1 RVWQRPQRPAGADRP
16 RRLVVA
22 AAAGAGEARG
32 GRPAHTRAAAP
43 LSARRMALQDGAQGL
58 VRRHVAR
65 TAHSGLAATAVEQGR
80 ADRDL
85 RLVPRQ
91 PRAGR
96 QRRRHPPRPLESA
109 GARPAQAPVVIV
121 LSQQE
126 VEELLD
132 LDALIDALADAHR
145 ELSEGKA
152 SMPPRIAAFAERNG
166 LLGAMPAYLPS
177 AGLAC
182 KLVSLFPENRDRH
195 THQALI
201 AVFDETN
208 GTPIALMDGT
218 HITATRTAAGS
229 ALATRLLA
237 REDARVLAILGAG
250 VQARTH
256 ADALRRVRQFDEV
269 RVASRDPERAEAVA
283 AEIGASAAS
292 SFEDAVR
299 GADVV
304 AATTH
309 ATEPVVLREWL
320 APRGRV
326 NPRGA
331 EPARRGGGG
340 PPGGPGAARV
350 GCQGPATTH
359 P

>member
-1 RVWQRPQRPAGADRP
+1 
-16 RRLVVA
+16 
-22 AAAGAGEARG
+22 
-32 GRPAHTRAAAP
+32 
-43 LSARRMALQDGAQGL
+43 
-58 VRRHVAR
+58 
-65 TAHSGLAATAVEQGR
+65 
-80 ADRDL
+80 
-85 RLVPRQ
+85 
-91 PRAGR
+91 
-96 QRRRHPPRPLESA
+96 
-109 GARPAQAPVVIV
+109 VIL
-121 LSQQE
+121 LSQSE

-132 LDALIDALADAHR
+132 LDALVDALADAHR

-201 AVFDETN
+201 AVFDQAN
-208 GTPIALMDGT
+208 GSPVALMDGT
-218 HITATRTAAGS
+218 YITATRTAAGS

-256 ADALRRVRQFDEV
+256 AAALRRVRDFDEI
-269 RVASRDPERAEAVA
+269 RIASRDRERAEALA
-283 AEIGASAAS
+283 SAIGASTAS
-292 SFEDAVR
+292 SFEEGVR

-309 ATEPVVLREWL
+309 AADPIVLREWL
-320 APRGRV
+320 EAGTHVTSVGANPAGRGEIDPAIVRDAAVVAVEYRESTLAPPPAGAPEFRDGAPSEVVELGELVAGTKRGRSSREQITLYKSV
-326 NPRGA
+326 GVA
-331 EPARRGGGG
+331 VQDAAAAALVLA
-340 PPGGPGAARV
+340 AARERSV
-350 GCQGPATTH
+350 GREIELEVR
-359 P
+359 

>member
-1 RVWQRPQRPAGADRP
+1 
-16 RRLVVA
+16 
-22 AAAGAGEARG
+22 
-32 GRPAHTRAAAP
+32 
-43 LSARRMALQDGAQGL
+43 
-58 VRRHVAR
+58 
-65 TAHSGLAATAVEQGR
+65 
-80 ADRDL
+80 
-85 RLVPRQ
+85 
-91 PRAGR
+91 
-96 QRRRHPPRPLESA
+96 
-109 GARPAQAPVVIV
+109 VIL
-121 LSQQE
+121 LSQAQ

-132 LDALIDALADAHR
+132 LDALVDALADAHR

-152 SMPPRIAAFAERNG
+152 SMPPRIAAFAERSG

-208 GTPIALMDGT
+208 GTPVALMDGT

-237 REDARVLAILGAG
+237 RDDARVLAVLGAG

-256 ADALRRVRQFDEV
+256 VDALRRVRDFDEV
-269 RVASRDPERAEAVA
+269 RIASRDAARAEKLAG
-283 AEIGASAAS
+283 EIGATAVA

-309 ATEPVVLREWL
+309 ATEPIVLREWL
-320 APRGRV
+320 APGAHVNSVGANPAGRGEVEQAIVRDAAV
-326 NPRGA
+326 VAVEFRDSTLAPPPAGASEFRDGAPPHVVELGELVAGTKPGRGSQDEVTLYKSVGVA
-331 EPARRGGGG
+331 VQDAAAAALVLA
-340 PPGGPGAARV
+340 AARQRSV
-350 GCQGPATTH
+350 GREIELEGK
-359 P
+359 

>member
-1 RVWQRPQRPAGADRP
+1 
-16 RRLVVA
+16 
-22 AAAGAGEARG
+22 
-32 GRPAHTRAAAP
+32 
-43 LSARRMALQDGAQGL
+43 
-58 VRRHVAR
+58 
-65 TAHSGLAATAVEQGR
+65 
-80 ADRDL
+80 
-85 RLVPRQ
+85 
-91 PRAGR
+91 
-96 QRRRHPPRPLESA
+96 
-109 GARPAQAPVVIV
+109 VIL

-177 AGLAC
+177 AGLTC
-182 KLVSLFPENRDRH
+182 KLVSLFPDNRDRH

-201 AVFDETN
+201 AVFDPTN
-208 GTPIALMDGT
+208 GTPIALIDGT
-218 HITATRTAAGS
+218 YITATRTAAGS

-256 ADALRRVRQFDEV
+256 ADALRRVRRFEEV
-269 RVASRDPERAEAVA
+269 RVASRDQRRAEAVA
-283 AEIGASAAS
+283 AEIGGTAAS
-292 SFEDAVR
+292 SFEEAVR

-309 ATEPVVLREWL
+309 ATEPIVLRDWL
-320 APRGRV
+320 EPGVHVNSVGANPAGRGEVDQAIVRDAAVVAVEYRESTLAAPPAGASEFRDGAPGNVVELGELVAGTKHGRTSPEQISLYKSV
-326 NPRGA
+326 GVAGQDAAAAALVRA
-331 EPARRGGGG
+331 
-340 PPGGPGAARV
+340 AARERSV
-350 GCQGPATTH
+350 GREIELEVR
-359 P
+359 